1 MWHDKCLR
9 IVDTAAGRISNRSEI
24 TVNQIT
30 LKTDGCIHLERE
42 VAPPQILSVLCYQVQ
57 LQDGYTLRSFFKMLD
72 KYPVLVK
79 LNDFFPSYLEQ
90 CEAHA
95 GATSICESLDS
106 LEFYKTVEMIG
117 VPEKR
122 MEIYNSL
129 TGICQE
135 DRTEIK
141 FMQLTSLLDLPI
153 RLGCLRHVVFGDQVD
168 IFEFETVF
176 TLFELIDGIA
186 WQLSFH
192 GTPQQCELGR

>member
-1 MWHDKCLR
+1 
-9 IVDTAAGRISNRSEI
+9 
-24 TVNQIT
+24 
-30 LKTDGCIHLERE
+30 
-42 VAPPQILSVLCYQVQ
+42 
-57 LQDGYTLRSFFKMLD
+57 MLD
-72 KYPVLVK
+72 QYPILVK
-79 LNDFFPSYLEQ
+79 LNDFFPSYQQQ
-90 CEAHA
+90 CRTHS
-95 GATSICESLDS
+95 GARSVCDSLDA

-129 TGICQE
+129 VGICQE

-141 FMQLTSLLDLPI
+141 FMQLTGLLDLPI

-168 IFEFETVF
+168 IFEFDTVF